1 MRGERGRTMTLK
13 VYPAAMIGLG
23 LALVVGAAG
32 LALRR
37 FEVDVWVSPAG
48 ESLEEPV
55 MPDLERPVERDRTLD
70 APVSPKPS
78 VAASPAAVASPAA
91 SGAIAGN
98 FRVSNR
104 TDYPIRLALL
114 SRQGTTK
121 TSPEPVH
128 WDFVPQEGSSK
139 GLILSL
145 PTASLQL
152 QKGDVV
158 VAFAQDGS
166 RRYWGP
172 YVVGETSM
180 PQWDADRSEWR
191 LVVAP

>member
-1 MRGERGRTMTLK
+1 MRGERGREMTLK
-13 VYPAAMIGLG
+13 VYPAAVIGLG
-23 LALVVGAAG
+23 LALALGVAG

-37 FEVDVWVSPAG
+37 FEIDVWVSPGG

-55 MPDLERPVERDRTLD
+55 MPEPQSAVERDRSSS
-70 APVSPKPS
+70 APASPKPS
-78 VAASPAAVASPAA
+78 VAASPAASPAA
-91 SGAIAGN
+91 APSGAIAGN

-104 TDYPIRLALL
+104 TEHPIRLALL
-114 SRQGTTK
+114 SRQGATA
-121 TSPEPVH
+121 SPIEPVH

-145 PTASLQL
+145 PTTSLQL

-172 YVVGETSM
+172 YVVGETPM
-180 PQWDADRSEWR
+180 PQWDAERSEWR

>member
-1 MRGERGRTMTLK
+1 MRGERGRLMTLK
-13 VYPAAMIGLG
+13 VYPAAVIGLG
-23 LALVVGAAG
+23 LALALGVAG

-37 FEVDVWVSPAG
+37 FEIDVWVSPGG

-55 MPDLERPVERDRTLD
+55 MPEPQRSVERDRSSA
-70 APVSPKPS
+70 APASPKPS
-78 VAASPAAVASPAA
+78 VAASPVARSAAPA
-91 SGAIAGN
+91 GAIAGN

-104 TDYPIRLALL
+104 TEHPIRLALL
-114 SRQGTTK
+114 SRQGAAA
-121 TSPEPVH
+121 SSAEPVH

-145 PTASLQL
+145 PTTSLQL

-172 YVVGETSM
+172 YVVGETPM

-191 LVVAP
+191 LVIAP

>member
-1 MRGERGRTMTLK
+1 MRGERGREMTLK

-23 LALVVGAAG
+23 LALVVGVAG

-37 FEVDVWVSPAG
+37 FEVDVWVGPAD
-48 ESLEEPV
+48 ESLEAPV
-55 MPDLERPVERDRTLD
+55 MPEPGASGERDRSS
-70 APVSPKPS
+70 PVPASPKPS
-78 VAASPAAVASPAA
+78 VAASPAASPAA
-91 SGAIAGN
+91 APSGAIAGN

-104 TDYPIRLALL
+104 TEHPIRLALL
-114 SRQGTTK
+114 SRQGATA
-121 TSPEPVH
+121 SSEPVH

-145 PTASLQL
+145 PTTSLQL

-172 YVVGETSM
+172 YVVGETSQ

-191 LVVAP
+191 LVIAP